1 MRLLA
6 IPLALVFIAAC
17 GGDHAGSGD
26 GGTTGGGDGGGSN
39 QQCINAPGP
48 ALPAAN
54 VQLGSNVKVTKLLTL
69 DGNPASALLVTAPP
83 NDGRLFVL
91 QQSGAIRII
100 EDGQLKAT
108 PFLSLDDV
116 ILAEAPPGERGLLGL
131 AFHPNYACNG
141 QFYVFYTTSNAD
153 VVARYTVSQGD
164 IDKGDPTSGE
174 IILSVPDPY
183 ENHNGGMLEFGSD
196 GYLYIS
202 IGDGGSANDPR
213 LNGQAILRTDPTC
226 MANHCEPLLAKI
238 LRIDVDHPTGGKMYG
253 IPSNNPYATGG
264 VGEPEILIRGLRN
277 PWRWSFDRMTGD
289 MYIGDVGQDLY
300 EELDVIPKAQI
311 DGAPNNPVNMGW
323 SIREATHPFIGP
335 NGTATNCNLNGTCS
349 TAGLTEPLFERNH
362 AGDNWKAIIGGQVY
376 RGQNYPGLT
385 GNYYFT
391 DYNAATLV
399 QATYNAMGPSLS
411 TTEIAGTTFTGP
423 SSIHADAAGELYIT
437 DVAGNIWQIQATP

>member
-6 IPLALVFIAAC
+6 IPLALVFIAAAC
-17 GGDHAGSGD
+17 GGDHANSGD
-26 GGTTGGGDGGGSN
+26 GGNSGGDGGGSN
-39 QQCINAPGP
+39 SQCINAPGP
-48 ALPAAN
+48 PLPAAN

-91 QQSGAIRII
+91 QQSGAIRIV

-108 PFLSLDDV
+108 PFLNLDDV
-116 ILAEAPPGERGLLGL
+116 VTAEAPPGERGLLGL

-141 QFYVFYTTSNAD
+141 QFFVFYTTSNAD

-164 IDKGDPTSGE
+164 IDKADLTSGE
-174 IILSVPDPY
+174 IILSVADPF

-238 LRIDVDHPTGGKMYG
+238 LRIDVDHPAGGKMYG

-311 DGAPNNPVNMGW
+311 DGTPNNPVNMGW
-323 SIREATHPFIGP
+323 SIREATHAFKPD
-335 NGTATNCNLNGTCS
+335 GTMASCNNNGTCS
-349 TAGLTEPLFERNH
+349 TTGLVQPLFERDH
-362 AGDNWKAIIGGQVY
+362 ANDHWLAIIGGQVY
-376 RGQNYPGLT
+376 RGQNYPGLV

-399 QATYNAMGPSLS
+399 QGTYNAMGPSLS

-423 SSIHADAAGELYIT
+423 SSLHADAAGELYIT
-437 DVAGNIWQIQATP
+437 DIHGNVWQLQATP